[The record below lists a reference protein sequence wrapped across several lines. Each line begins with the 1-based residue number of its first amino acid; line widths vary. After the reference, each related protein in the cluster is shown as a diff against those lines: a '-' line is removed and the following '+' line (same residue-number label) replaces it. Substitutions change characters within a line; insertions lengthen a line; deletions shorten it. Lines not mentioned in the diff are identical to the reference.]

1 MNILKIFETLSTE
14 FKENFDK
21 YKSDEYTLAKFCT
34 IPFFTKEVGYR
45 EVNNWGMEEGTDIY
59 LLFFPEGWKLG
70 KMIVQTGAGIN
81 KVIKSDFEP
90 ISEEGLVKWFQN
102 QTNTDQMEMI
112 ASAYEILKKSGKL
125 YFVDEE

>member
-21 YKSDEYTLAKFCT
+21 YKSDEYTLEKYCAV
-34 IPFFTKEVGYR
+34 PFFTKEIGYR
-45 EVNNWGMEEGTDIY
+45 NVNNLGTEEGTDIY

-81 KVIKSDFEP
+81 KVIKGDFEP